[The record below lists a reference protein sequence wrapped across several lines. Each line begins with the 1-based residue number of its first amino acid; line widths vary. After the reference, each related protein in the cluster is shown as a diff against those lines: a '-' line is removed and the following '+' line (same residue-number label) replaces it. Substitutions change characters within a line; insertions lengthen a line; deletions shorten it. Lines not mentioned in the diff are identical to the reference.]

1 MALRK
6 KHRDAEVSTD
16 SLNDIMFFLLLF
28 FLILSTMVSPNSI
41 KVNLPKSSEKVTV
54 DNNKPIH
61 VAVTK
66 DQKYYVNNVEIPFA
80 SLEGEISKLAASS
93 TDPTVL
99 MHLDRELSIQD
110 EIDIMTICYKLKCKT
125 ILATE
130 ATKNKAWNLQC
141 RKKIKTGPFRAV

>member
-6 KHRDAEVSTD
+6 KHRESEVSTD

-41 KVNLPKSSEKVTV
+41 KVNLPKSDPNVTV
-54 DNNKPIH
+54 ENNKKPIH

-66 DQKYYVNNVEIPFA
+66 DKKYFVNSVEVPQGAIEA
-80 SLEGEISKLAASS
+80 EISKLASKQAE
-93 TDPTVL
+93 PTVL
-99 MHLDRELSIQD
+99 MHLDKELSIQD

-125 ILATE
+125 VLATA
-130 ATKNKAWNLQC
+130 ATQK
-141 RKKIKTGPFRAV
+141 